1 MGTAPGLNLKL
12 PKQTARASIV
22 ASELQAADFSD
33 PNLKTQNDARG
44 AGGALPVKQ
53 NLRLVKARNIPS
65 PNVPP

>member
-1 MGTAPGLNLKL
+1 MGTAPGLNFQIA
-12 PKQTARASIV
+12 QTNCLGLA
-22 ASELQAADFSD
+22 ASELPAAGFPD

-53 NLRLVKARNIPS
+53 ILRLVKARNIPS